1 MRVQSSALIVGLTA
15 LSYAALFLLNEY
27 LFSVFDFSAGVA
39 WIFLP
44 SGVRLVT
51 VLLFDKWG
59 ALGVVLGSM
68 MVAFHDALL
77 TDPLT
82 VWVAACLSGL
92 APLLARQVCLSLTD
106 LDVKLQAL
114 TARGLLRMALIFS
127 ALSAGLHQS
136 WYAWR
141 GASADPLS
149 SVLVM
154 FSGDMLG
161 TLLVLYAAK
170 VVLSLDTR
178 WRRG

>member
-1 MRVQSSALIVGLTA
+1 
-15 LSYAALFLLNEY
+15 
-27 LFSVFDFSAGVA
+27 VA

-59 ALGVVLGSM
+59 ALGVALGSM

-77 TDPLT
+77 IDPLT
-82 VWVAACLSGL
+82 VWVAACISGL
-92 APLLARQVCLSLTD
+92 APLLARQICLSLTD
-106 LDVKLQAL
+106 LDVNLKAL

-127 ALSAGLHQS
+127 ALSASLHQS

-141 GASADPLS
+141 GVSADPLS

-170 VVLSLDTR
+170 VMLTLDDR
-178 WRRG
+178 LRRG